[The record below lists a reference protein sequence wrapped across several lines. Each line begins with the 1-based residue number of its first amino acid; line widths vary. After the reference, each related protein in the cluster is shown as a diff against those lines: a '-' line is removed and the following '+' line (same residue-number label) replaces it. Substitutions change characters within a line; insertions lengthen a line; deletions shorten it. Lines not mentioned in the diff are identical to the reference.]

1 MSNELT
7 TTIDITKV
15 LIRSGTN
22 AERIITN
29 IPQGELAYITN
40 SNRVVVGDG
49 YTLGGYNIGNILYGI
64 GGNSISLSALPLSS
78 NNSGFTYAGDTY
90 FCNTN
95 NSYYTLTGINVE
107 NLTNYKQIVTLTTG
121 DNITTSR
128 SVSGILS
135 LLPLSAGSLFS
146 NIGQGGVTIDGNY
159 LTLGPTI
166 STNLVKYLT
175 FGSNPFYTEMKVQ
188 ASDTNYYRITT
199 QTLKFA
205 PLSLNTIELPKYI
218 KFSNSNVNVDQ
229 INWNNQSNGFLYKNT
244 ANVVECSAA
253 PINKLQYF
261 KQPINVLKQLPLLTT
276 ITTNI
281 DITTLSSSNVLSNTL
296 SGFEHIHNTILFSGT
311 VTTYTSSDY
320 LSISY
325 NVNGNYIDMD
335 SLFDLGDT
343 SSTQSFYFFVPLN
356 APTTFKYSI
365 GTLPPFTFSVAGT
378 PTFTLSAIAAM

>member
-107 NLTNYKQIVTLTTG
+107 NLTNYKQIVTLTNG

-159 LTLGPTI
+159 LTLDPTI
-166 STNLVKYLT
+166 STNLVTYLT
-175 FGSNPFYTEMKVQ
+175 SGSNPFYTEMKVQ

-218 KFSNSNVNVDQ
+218 KFGNSNVNVDQ

-281 DITTLSSSNVLSNTL
+281 DITTLSSSNVLSDTL

-311 VTTYTSSDY
+311 VTTYAPGDY
-320 LSISY
+320 LIISY

-335 SLFDLGDT
+335 SLSDLGDT

-356 APTTFKYSI
+356 TPTTFKYSI
-365 GTLPPFTFSVAGT
+365 GTLPPFTFNVGGT